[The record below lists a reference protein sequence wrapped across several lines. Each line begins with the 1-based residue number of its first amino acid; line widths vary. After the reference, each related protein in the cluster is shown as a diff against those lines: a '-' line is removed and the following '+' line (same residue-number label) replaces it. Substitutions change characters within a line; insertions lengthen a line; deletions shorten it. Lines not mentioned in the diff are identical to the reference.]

1 MKLMKKILAIVCTF
15 VMIIS
20 MATGVNAVDES
31 STTQPKGSITVTNA
45 AANETYKAYKILSL
59 ESYDEQA
66 QAYSYKR
73 PGGSWDGFINSNI
86 DKFFVSD
93 SEGYITLKSTKD
105 DEVRKLAI
113 NAIGFAQKNNLEAT
127 VTATAS
133 ASETGGATAVFEN
146 LDLGYYVIE
155 STSGTACNLTTAL
168 PNVTITDKH
177 KNPSVIKKIVEGGNI
192 INEGAQNSVN
202 IGDSVGFETT
212 ISVTP
217 GIKNYILHDKMD
229 NNLEFSRVS
238 DVKLFYPNESDTNNQ
253 NKIIAANDY
262 YIVKSAEEDGSALK
276 DKCTF
281 ELSFTPRFYS
291 EYKEAIDKKLIT
303 KITVRYY
310 AKVKNSALVNNAMKN
325 TTWLT
330 YGDKNTET
338 NKSETETFTY
348 GIPVFKYTGN
358 NQPLAGA
365 KFILSKQENPS
376 DTDAIKFTQDTKDRE
391 KYTYAADLTSPNAT
405 KTLESQ
411 DSGYIKIQGLEA
423 GTYYLKETE
432 APKGYN
438 KISEPIKIEI
448 GTNDDGTQKITVK
461 NEFVEDGVVRVKN
474 NTGSLL
480 PSTGGMGTTLIYVVG
495 SILVLASAIVLF
507 SKKKEGNN

>member
-45 AANETYKAYKILSL
+45 DANETYKAYKILSL

-73 PGGSWDGFINSNI
+73 PGGRWDGFIDSNI

-93 SEGYITLKSTKD
+93 REGYITLKSTKD
-105 DEVRKLAI
+105 DKVRKLAI
-113 NAIGFAQKNNLEAT
+113 NAIGFAQKNNLKAT
-127 VTATAS
+127 ATATAS

-168 PNVTITDKH
+168 SNVTITDKH
-177 KNPSVIKKIVEGGNI
+177 ENPSVIKKIVEGGNI
-192 INEGAQNSVN
+192 IKEGAQNSVN

-262 YIVKSAEEDGSALK
+262 YNVKSAEEDGSALK

-303 KITVRYY
+303 KIKVRYY
-310 AKVKNSALVNNAMKN
+310 ATVKNSALVNNAMKN

-338 NKSETETFTY
+338 NKPETETYTY
-348 GIPVFKYTGN
+348 GIPVFKYTGEN
-358 NQPLAGA
+358 TPLAGA
-365 KFILSKQENPS
+365 KFILLNKQD
-376 DTDAIKFTQDTKDRE
+376 DTDSAAIKFNSVDNT
-391 KYTYAADLTSPNAT
+391 YTYAADQESDNAATTLVSPAGGHFT
-405 KTLESQ
+405 IE
-411 DSGYIKIQGLEA
+411 GLKA
-423 GTYYLKETE
+423 GVYYLKEIE

-438 KISEPIKIEI
+438 KISAPIKIEI
-448 GTNDDGTQKITVK
+448 L
-461 NEFVEDGVVRVKN
+461 EDGSIKVDNNANAITGDVRVQN
-474 NTGSLL
+474 NTGSIL

-495 SILVLASAIVLF
+495 SILVLASGIVLF